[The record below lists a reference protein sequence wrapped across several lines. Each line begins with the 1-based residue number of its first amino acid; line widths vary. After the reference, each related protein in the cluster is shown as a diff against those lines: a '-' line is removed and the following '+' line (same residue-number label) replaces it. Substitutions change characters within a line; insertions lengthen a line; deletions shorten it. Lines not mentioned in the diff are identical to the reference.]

1 MSDQFTSCPFAASE
15 AKLMATPPH
24 VAREL
29 VRDPVVFDQPN
40 TLIDPFAISEGAL
53 DQLPPIFYWPKM
65 RPGISDGFWVVTHYE
80 DIRDV
85 YQNTDLYS
93 NKGAV
98 NFPSLIGE
106 TFRMIP
112 LAIDPPEHGKYRLML
127 NPWFSPKAVNQLES
141 DIRAI
146 INELIDNFIGK
157 GECDASFDFAR
168 VYPVRVFLNIMGFPL
183 EMMDEFLEWEYSILH
198 SEHDPE
204 KMKRGVASAIAYL
217 RDFIEKTKAAPNEK
231 LASNIVQGV
240 VDGRPIT
247 DDEIIGTI
255 FFLWIGGLDTVAATT
270 SLFLRR
276 LAMNQEMQAV
286 LRNDPSLIPDAIEEF
301 LRVQPIVNS
310 SRIAKRDHVIHGVTV
325 RAGERVMGL
334 NLTGNFDPA
343 EFESPR
349 DVKFDRR
356 ANRHFTFGGGPHRC
370 LGSHLARK
378 EMGVALAEFLRR
390 VPPFRLKDGEQHPAY
405 PSIIAINCVPIRWDG
420 EGR

>member
-1 MSDQFTSCPFAASE
+1 MIVSDRLNSCPFAASD
-15 AKLMATPPH
+15 AKLAAVPSH

-29 VRDPVVFDQPN
+29 VRDPTAFDQPN
-40 TLIDPFAISEGAL
+40 TLTDPFSISEGAI
-53 DQLPPIFYWPKM
+53 DQLPPIFYWSKV
-65 RPGISDGFWVVTHYE
+65 RPGITDGFWVVTHYE
-80 DIRDV
+80 DIREV

-98 NFPSLIGE
+98 NFPSLVGE
-106 TFRMIP
+106 SFRMIP
-112 LAIDPPEHGKYRLML
+112 LAIDPPEHGKYRIML
-127 NPWFSPKAVNQLES
+127 NPWFSPKAVNLLES
-141 DIRAI
+141 DIRAV
-146 INELIDNFIGK
+146 INELIDGFIDA

-168 VYPVRVFLNIMGFPL
+168 IYPVRVFLDIMGFPL

-198 SEHDPE
+198 SENDPD

-217 RDFIEKTKAAPNEK
+217 RGFIETMKATPNEK
-231 LASNIVQGV
+231 LASNIVHGS
-240 VDGRPIT
+240 VDRRPLT

-276 LAMNQEMQAV
+276 LALNPEMQET
-286 LRNDPSLIPDAIEEF
+286 LRDDPLLIPDAIEEF

-343 EFESPR
+343 EFECAR
-349 DVKFDRR
+349 EVKFDRGS
-356 ANRHFTFGGGPHRC
+356 NRHFTFGGGPHRC

-378 EMGVALAEFLRR
+378 EMGVALTEFLRR
-390 VPPFRLKDGEQHPAY
+390 VPPFHLKNGEQHPAY
-405 PSIIAINCVPIRWDG
+405 PNIIAVNNVPITWDTK
-420 EGR
+420 